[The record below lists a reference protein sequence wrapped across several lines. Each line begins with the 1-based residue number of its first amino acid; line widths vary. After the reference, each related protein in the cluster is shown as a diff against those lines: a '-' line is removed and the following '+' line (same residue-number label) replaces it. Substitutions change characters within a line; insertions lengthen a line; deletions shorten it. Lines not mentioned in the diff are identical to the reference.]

1 VDESLRMNMPRFV
14 VRDTFG
20 FLLQDT
26 SYGQGGFL
34 IIITTEE
41 Q

>member
-1 VDESLRMNMPRFV
+1 MPRFV

-20 FLLQDT
+20 FVLQDT
-26 SYGQGGFL
+26 SYGGQVGFL